1 MSDLRRA
8 RFARLVRNALDE
20 LPAEFRERIRNL
32 EIVVEDEPP
41 RERVSEGGT
50 LLGLYEGVPLTSR
63 GAQEPYLPDRICIFR
78 GPIERMTVSPRRQA
92 ELVRDTVVHE
102 VAHFERGALHIDTLG
117 LQLAEAK
124 NLLQDVQ
131 ELVVGEQVRTCVAE
145 QARCPCCGR
154 TRRHKDSDSIVMRT
168 LFGTLHLRS
177 PRGITAR
184 ASHSRRAR
192 SPDWSHTA

>member
-1 MSDLRRA
+1 MK
-8 RFARLVRNALDE
+8 
-20 LPAEFRERIRNL
+20 IRVQ
-32 EIVVEDEPP
+32 VVFEPDDDGHDHTP
-41 RERVSEGGT
+41 
-50 LLGLYEGVPLTSR
+50 
-63 GAQEPYLPDRICIFR
+63 
-78 GPIERMTVSPRRQA
+78 
-92 ELVRDTVVHE
+92 VVHE
-102 VAHFERGALHIDTLG
+102 VAHFERGALHVDTLG

-177 PRGITAR
+177 PRWYHCPCKPQPTRTFSRWQPCWPTAPHPSCSISR
-184 ASHSRRAR
+184 AS
-192 SPDWSHTA
+192 SPDWSRTA